1 MLIEIQMV
9 EFVNKG
15 QELMLRAALQRLRQA
30 YPAATFTMAPSVL
43 APYRARAKLGLDQK
57 AWYWGYGI
65 QWGDLAALAPARLR
79 EYYGVV
85 LDREVDVVVNAA
97 GYLYCDHWGPRP
109 AEELARACRRWHRRG
124 TRIILLPQAF
134 GPFTSSRLRQAMR
147 TIADHVDLI
156 FARDPISHAHLA
168 KVVGD
173 RQQLRIAPDFTG
185 LIDGIAPENIELPAR
200 SYCVIP
206 NYRMIDKTSGSK
218 REAYLPFMIRAV
230 QYLKGRGVSPLLL
243 AHSGP
248 TDLELA
254 RHIDAACGGVPIIQ
268 EDDPLRIK
276 GILGKCEGCI
286 GDRFHGLVSALHQG
300 TPALASGWSHKYQ
313 TLFETYGFSEGM
325 LDPGDSDEVMRDRID
340 MLLDPM
346 SRDRIRSVL
355 VENAL
360 KVEQQAEAMWQTV
373 FRTLD
378 KGSRDRV
385 LNKV

>member
-30 YPAATFTMAPSVL
+30 YPDASFAMAPSVL
-43 APYRARAKLGLDQK
+43 APYHGRARLGLGQK
-57 AWYWGYGI
+57 AWYWGCGI

-147 TIADHVDLI
+147 TIADHADLI
-156 FARDPISHAHLA
+156 FARDPISHVHLA
-168 KVVGD
+168 EIVED

-185 LIDGIAPENIELPAR
+185 LIDGIAPENIELPAH
-200 SYCVIP
+200 SYSIIP
-206 NYRMIDKTSGSK
+206 NCRMIDKTRGST
-218 REAYLPFMIRAV
+218 REAYLPFMIRVV
-230 QYLKGRGVSPLLL
+230 QHLKERGVSPLLL

-254 RHIDAACGGVPIIQ
+254 RQIDAACGGVPIIK
-268 EDDPLRIK
+268 EDHPLRIK

-300 TPALASGWSHKYQ
+300 IPALAAGWSHKYQ
-313 TLFETYGFSEGM
+313 MLFDTYGFSEGL
-325 LDPGDSDEVMRDRID
+325 LDPADSDDVMRNRLD

-346 SRDRIRSVL
+346 SRNRIRSL
-355 VENAL
+355 LIENAL
-360 KVEQQAEAMWQTV
+360 KVDQQAEAMWQTV

-378 KGSRDRV
+378 KGSRDRA
-385 LNKV
+385 LDKA